1 MLNKLVLLLYL
12 LSFIVRMPNYQHI
25 SDEDLLA
32 EVVQDKRVAFNELYE
47 RYKGLMLIY
56 TAKRVRGDHAEDIV
70 HDVFL
75 KIWNKR
81 HTLQIDE
88 HFAGYL
94 FKALRSK
101 IIDFMD
107 RSANAKKYLDSLEL
121 YSYAVSMN
129 QTDAKL
135 RTESFLDQ
143 IYKHLETF
151 GPQYQTIL
159 KMRMEGY
166 SNQEIADAL
175 GLTEKTVRNHSWSL
189 MKILRAKLAVFI
201 LFIIS

>member
-1 MLNKLVLLLYL
+1 
-12 LSFIVRMPNYQHI
+12 MPNYEHR
-25 SDEDLLA
+25 SDEYLLA
-32 EVVQDKRVAFNELYE
+32 EVIQDKRLAFNELYE
-47 RYKGLMLIY
+47 RYKSLMLIY
-56 TAKRVRGDHAEDIV
+56 TAKRVQGDHAEDIV

-81 HTLQIDE
+81 HSLRIDE
-88 HFAGYL
+88 QFAGYL

-101 IIDFMD
+101 IIDFMG
-107 RSANAKKYLDSLEL
+107 RSANAKKYLDSLEV
-121 YSYAVSMN
+121 YSYAVSPN
-129 QTDAKL
+129 QTDANL

-189 MKILRAKLAVFI
+189 MKILRAKLAIII
-201 LFIIS
+201 LFLIS